1 MSEENLWMDFCCRL
15 VAPLKTS
22 RDLMSTVQPVL
33 PVLCICRERH
43 SFTGYPLTH
52 VLMVQNSLKPL
63 IYVQWLRSDKWQR
76 ICDLNYWV
84 WVNFLQNLKMMF
96 PTPPPILI
104 CICEWQVSTLLT
116 QTPGQDWLFIAGS
129 TFLLWATARSL
140 LTFLVKRSCVWCL
153 FGCGAQS
160 WAAPSSVS
168 ISRGMPLPTYCSL
181 IGRLSKTSLRKDP
194 TSIRSTPG
202 EK

>member
-1 MSEENLWMDFCCRL
+1 MAEVW
-15 VAPLKTS
+15 
-22 RDLMSTVQPVL
+22 Q
-33 PVLCICRERH
+33 
-43 SFTGYPLTH
+43 
-52 VLMVQNSLKPL
+52 
-63 IYVQWLRSDKWQR
+63 WQR

-96 PTPPPILI
+96 PTHPPILI

-202 EK
+202 EKKNKEINRPNYSKEVFCFLFSTIQFYLYIEPNPRNSCLKALF

>member
-1 MSEENLWMDFCCRL
+1 MYSGWGLTMAKNMWFKLLSVSKFSSEPENDVSHSPPYFDLYLWMTSEHLAHSDSRARL
-15 VAPLKTS
+15 T
-22 RDLMSTVQPVL
+22 
-33 PVLCICRERH
+33 
-43 SFTGYPLTH
+43 
-52 VLMVQNSLKPL
+52 
-63 IYVQWLRSDKWQR
+63 IYRWLH
-76 ICDLNYWV
+76 
-84 WVNFLQNLKMMF
+84 
-96 PTPPPILI
+96 
-104 CICEWQVSTLLT
+104 LLA
-116 QTPGQDWLFIAGS
+116 LS
-129 TFLLWATARSL
+129 YTARSL

-202 EK
+202 EKKNKEINRPNYSKEVFCFLFSTIQFYLYIEPNHRNSCLKALF